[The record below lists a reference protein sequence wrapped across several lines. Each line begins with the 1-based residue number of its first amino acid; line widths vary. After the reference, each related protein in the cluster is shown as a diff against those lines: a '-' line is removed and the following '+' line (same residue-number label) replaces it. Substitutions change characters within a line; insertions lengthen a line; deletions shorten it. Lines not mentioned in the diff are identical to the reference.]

1 MCLVRFPLYLFS
13 LLFCFLGLQ
22 RLAALKKAYADIILN
37 TAKEAAARIMVS
49 ERKALRFQ
57 HELQVAK
64 EEALRMLLRLKQ
76 MMDSKISEAES
87 TCLSQQ
93 RKIEELEA
101 QLHEAEDIVSDLR
114 GELRE
119 VNTELE
125 RVKSNK
131 ENGFLVGRH
140 NSATHTEVSEEN
152 RFCTSP
158 PVLHPAEYQDK
169 RVAVSDMKDVNL
181 SQRNEGY
188 KTCSRIVHMGNSFLS
203 HTDLPSIIL
212 RSKEPELYRNGCT
225 QRIRACEGNPLGKE
239 LSLSGKVGKRKTETD
254 GRNDG
259 NTEVSAMPVHK
270 VDGMDDTEKKVVE
283 ADSLVFFKSSH
294 RKRRRANRSWKNRV
308 SLDGNLPHL
317 SPKMDGQPN
326 NFCLRPHSGPV
337 NDHETTPISSSDGV
351 EPVILPGSAEICGNK
366 PELVESCGVENSV
379 FECEGLTEK
388 MEPPGQETGSTGSS
402 GITVLK
408 SDIEEVDVQLLQSG
422 SKISD
427 AKNETY
433 SLPSDRSFKYTF
445 QRKRKRGASREFED
459 ASIQNCGVETN
470 EEEKQ
475 NVLVEPQR
483 PKLSAESS
491 RDSRRMAQVARQL
504 ISLSEKKWWQ

>member
-1 MCLVRFPLYLFS
+1 MATDE
-13 LLFCFLGLQ
+13 
-22 RLAALKKAYADIILN
+22 RLTALKKAYADIILN

-93 RKIEELEA
+93 KKIEELEA

-119 VNTELE
+119 VNAELE

-131 ENGFLVGRH
+131 ENGFLLGRH
-140 NSATHTEVSEEN
+140 NSATHTEASEEN
-152 RFCTSP
+152 IFCTSP

-169 RVAVSDMKDVNL
+169 RVAVSDMKDMNL

-188 KTCSRIVHMGNSFLS
+188 KTCSRIVHMGNSYLS
-203 HTDLPSIIL
+203 HPDLPSIIL

-225 QRIRACEGNPLGKE
+225 QRIRACEGNPLGT
-239 LSLSGKVGKRKTETD
+239 LSGKVGKRKTETD
-254 GRNDG
+254 GKNDD

-270 VDGMDDTEKKVVE
+270 VDGMDDTEKKV
-283 ADSLVFFKSSH
+283 FFKSCH
-294 RKRRRANRSWKNRV
+294 RKRRRANRFWKNRV
-308 SLDGNLPHL
+308 SLDGNLPDL
-317 SPKMDGQPN
+317 SPKMDGEPN

-337 NDHETTPISSSDGV
+337 NDHETTPISSSSSDGV
-351 EPVILPGSAEICGNK
+351 EPVILPASAKISGNK
-366 PELVESCGVENSV
+366 PELAEPCGVEIPV

-388 MEPPGQETGSTGSS
+388 MEAPGQESGSTGSS

-427 AKNETY
+427 AN
-433 SLPSDRSFKYTF
+433 LPSDRSFKYTF
-445 QRKRKRGASREFED
+445 QRKRRRGASREFED

-470 EEEKQ
+470 EEKE
-475 NVLVEPQR
+475 NV